1 MTTEPQETTPAA
13 AAAPTTP
20 PITPEDIQ
28 HQEFGV
34 SRFGGYKM
42 RDVDEFLDRLTEST
56 QALLLANERLRDGGP
71 IMGTSDLDDV
81 NRQADEILERAREKA
96 ARIVADAEARAG
108 GAAEAPSTTAGAAGA
123 MTASRAAIDPF
134 LVQERDF
141 LQRLATLV
149 QGHAES
155 VKDMARKTRQAPP
168 PVEAASPVAAASVEA
183 DDDARAA
190 VPEEEPQTAPAE
202 GADEAQEDAP
212 GNAPGNAPEDA
223 AEDANETIDV
233 RAEAQDEP
241 EDAADLDP
249 ETEEREATREP
260 GQEVAAD
267 ARGGDGDPSLKSL
280 FWGDER

>member
-1 MTTEPQETTPAA
+1 MTTEPQETTPAPA
-13 AAAPTTP
+13 ATPATP

-56 QALLLANERLRDGGP
+56 QAMLLANERLRGGGP
-71 IMGTSDLDDV
+71 IVGTSDLDDV

-108 GAAEAPSTTAGAAGA
+108 GGEAAPAAAAAAAGAAGTMSA
-123 MTASRAAIDPF
+123 NRAAIDPF

-155 VKDMARKTRQAPP
+155 VKGMARKTRQAPP
-168 PVEAASPVAAASVEA
+168 PAEAAAPAAAEPEE
-183 DDDARAA
+183 DDEARATA
-190 VPEEEPQTAPAE
+190 SGNEPQAAPAE
-202 GADEAQEDAP
+202 SASDEAEA
-212 GNAPGNAPEDA
+212 A
-223 AEDANETIDV
+223 AEDDTNETIDV

-241 EDAADLDP
+241 EDAADSDP
-249 ETEEREATREP
+249 ETEEPDAPRDRQQ
-260 GQEVAAD
+260 GVAAD
-267 ARGGDGDPSLKSL
+267 ARGGEGDPSLKSL